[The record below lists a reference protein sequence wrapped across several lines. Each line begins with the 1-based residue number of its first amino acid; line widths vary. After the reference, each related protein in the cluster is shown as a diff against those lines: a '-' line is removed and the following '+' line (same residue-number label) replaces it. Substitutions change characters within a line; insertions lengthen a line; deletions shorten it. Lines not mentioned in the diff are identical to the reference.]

1 MAKVNLGDVILF
13 NWSGKDFPQHAA
25 VATRIVAD
33 GIAAD
38 NGSRVED
45 TMTFHEADLT
55 TYNGGVVSNIIG
67 YGSLSGIVGLDALES
82 YRNDSGTAAQSRLS
96 ATAPRAMCASTASP
110 RSTAMAAR
118 QLRAATARRF
128 RIWQPRATDTNLG
141 AGRSEPRQRVVLV
154 AGWPGLSSSSKNT
167 GRFYRAW
174 EQESPDEPAMFA
186 RSVS

>member
-33 GIAAD
+33 GTAPTHAFAAW
-38 NGSRVED
+38 ED

-82 YRNDSGTAAQSRLS
+82 YRKKWDGSAVAPEWDGTKGHVCVDGVTSIDGYGGEK
-96 ATAPRAMCASTASP
+96 
-110 RSTAMAAR
+110 
-118 QLRAATARRF
+118 LRAAMRADF
-128 RIWQPRATDTNLG
+128 KSNPRKYRNFG
-141 AGRSEPRQRVVLV
+141 AGDPNPANESFFRRLAWLV
-154 AGWPGLSSSSKNT
+154 QFFKNT
-167 GRFYRAW
+167 GRFSA
-174 EQESPDEPAMFA
+174 
-186 RSVS
+186 VGTGK